1 MCIYIFHTIPLRMMN
16 SSQGINQK
24 KKCIL
29 VFWESSTDSTT
40 ICSAIVKSVTDHV
53 LMLATTS
60 WVTHLIFLFHF
71 VCFVWSSLLGLSV
84 AVILRHQDFPHVA
97 TDPLVCVPSWST
109 TFSYLA
115 NYFFLFC
122 FFLSSF
128 TTQAYLI
135 SVPPQSP
142 DLLPVP
148 STSSMQLFA
157 MYRTRVQPD
166 SLEAYIKYFHFEWF
180 LQVCGCCRC
189 VFLSVCACVC
199 LFVPQTASELTSV
212 C

>member
-1 MCIYIFHTIPLRMMN
+1 MMCIYIFHTIPLRMMN
-16 SSQGINQK
+16 SSQGINQKK

-60 WVTHLIFLFHF
+60 WVTHLIFLFLF

-97 TDPLVCVPSWST
+97 TDALVCVPSWSN

-115 NYFFLFC
+115 NYFFVCFVS
-122 FFLSSF
+122 FFLRLQHRPTSYLFLHNLRTSSQF
-128 TTQAYLI
+128 
-135 SVPPQSP
+135 
-142 DLLPVP
+142 LLPP
-148 STSSMQLFA
+148 PCSCLPCIAQESS
-157 MYRTRVQPD
+157 P
-166 SLEAYIKYFHFEWF
+166 
-180 LQVCGCCRC
+180 
-189 VFLSVCACVC
+189 
-199 LFVPQTASELTSV
+199 TALKLI
-212 C
+212 